1 VPVRVTAWR
10 GPQLTR
16 TIRQT
21 MARRLGQCGRLIHMY
36 LVTTISTQG
45 SYHPPF
51 HSLPGDPP
59 YRQTGDLIR
68 SWQVELDAAGLR
80 VRVSSDS
87 EYVLALEFGA
97 SWLNL
102 EPRPHGRAAFYAEV
116 YHCAAILGA
125 PL

>member
-1 VPVRVTAWR
+1 VARVTNWR

-21 MARRLGQCGRLIHMY
+21 MARRLGQCGKLIHMH

-87 EYVLALEFGA
+87 EYVLALEFGV
-97 SWLNL
+97 LPFL
-102 EPRPHGRAAFYAEV
+102 EPRPHGRSAFYAEV
-116 YHCAAILGA
+116 YHCRSILCA